1 MKRTIEKKVKLNR
14 QEAEMLKKKAK
25 KACLSEVGLIRF
37 LIRGYEPIEKPGD
50 EFYDAM
56 GKLSDFADSIENLSH
71 RLDME
76 DEIQME
82 ILNKEI
88 ERWRCFQLD
97 IEKRFLTPQEC
108 ELKWQ

>member
-37 LIRGYEPIEKPGD
+37 LIRGYEPREKPGD

-56 GKLSDFADSIENLSH
+56 GKLSNFVDSIESLSH

-76 DEIQME
+76 DEMQME
-82 ILNKEI
+82 ILKKEI
-88 ERWRCFQLD
+88 ERWHCFQLD

>member
-37 LIRGYEPIEKPGD
+37 LIRGYEPREKPGD

-56 GKLSDFADSIENLSH
+56 GKLSD
-71 RLDME
+71 RLDMD
-76 DEIQME
+76 DELQME
-82 ILNKEI
+82 ILKKEI
-88 ERWRCFQLD
+88 ERWHCFQLD
-97 IEKRFLTPQEC
+97 IEKEFLTPQEC

>member
-37 LIRGYEPIEKPGD
+37 LIRGYEPREKPGE

-56 GKLSDFADSIENLSH
+56 GKLSDFADSIESLSH
-71 RLDME
+71 RLDVE
-76 DEIQME
+76 DE
-82 ILNKEI
+82 LLKKEI
-88 ERWRCFQLD
+88 ERWHCFQLD
-97 IEKRFLTPQEC
+97 IEKRFLTPEEC